1 MLGTKHNVASIKVWT
16 VYDVPPTSLCLI
28 ALIVAI
34 CFPVNS
40 LISHPNNE
48 LLKQVFFF
56 FYHQRPELQLLQ
68 EYISE

>member
-56 FYHQRPELQLLQ
+56 FITKDQNCNFCKN
-68 EYISE
+68 I

>member
-16 VYDVPPTSLCLI
+16 VYDVPSTSLCLI

-34 CFPVNS
+34 CFPVNI

-56 FYHQRPELQLLQ
+56 YHQRPELQLL
-68 EYISE
+68 YCRIYK